1 MIILGI
7 SAFYHDSAA
16 ALCRDGKIIA
26 AAQEERFS
34 RVKHDARFP
43 ADAIRFCLDY
53 AGIAADQVDIVCYYD
68 KPLLTFERLLD
79 TYFAFAPRGFR
90 SFSKALSL
98 WLNFKLHIPR
108 EIKRDIGEGFDGGI
122 LFSQHHLSHA
132 ASTFYPSPFERAAIV
147 TIDGVGEWSTTTI
160 GRGEGNR
167 IEILKEIRFPH
178 SLGLLYSAFTY
189 YLGFTVNSGEYK
201 LMGLAPYGEPK
212 YVDLILEKLVDVK
225 DDGSLWMDMRYFDY
239 CHGLRMTS
247 RKFHDLFGMKPKRPD
262 EPFSQKQLDIAASI
276 QEVTNQIMFKLAR
289 HAKEITGE
297 KNLCLAG
304 GCALNS
310 VANGLIRRAGIFERI
325 FIQPAAGDAGG
336 AIGAALMAW
345 HLFLGNG
352 RMPEAMDGQS
362 GSYLGPSYSSEEIRT
377 FLDSIGAVYHKL
389 ECKETPT
396 VIAEA
401 IDHQKIVGLLQGR
414 MEFGP
419 RALGARSILADARS
433 PKTQSKLNLKIKF
446 RESFRPFAPAV
457 LREDVADYFED
468 DCDSPYMLLVEPI
481 KKSIRNR
488 PSEAEQNLRGIDRL
502 RTIRSSVPAV
512 THVDYS
518 GRLQTVTKERN
529 GIFYD
534 IISAFKQRTGCSVI
548 VNTSFNIRGE
558 PIVNT
563 PQEAYRCFMF
573 TDMDMLVL
581 ENFVLHKSEQ
591 PPYPGAAKYRK
602 SFGVD

>member
-1 MIILGI
+1 MHILGV

-43 ADAIRFCLDY
+43 SSAVRYCLDY
-53 AGIAADQVDIVCYYD
+53 AGISADRVDIVCYYD

-79 TYFAFAPRGFR
+79 TYFAFAPRGIR

-108 EIKRDIGEGFDGGI
+108 EIKRGIGDGFEGGI
-122 LFSQHHLSHA
+122 LFSRHHLSHA
-132 ASTFYPSPFERAAIV
+132 ASAFYPSPFERAAIV

-167 IEILKEIRFPH
+167 VEILKEIRFPH

-189 YLGFTVNSGEYK
+189 YLGFAVNSGEYK

-212 YVDLILEKLVDVK
+212 YADLILDKLIDVK
-225 DDGSLWMDMRYFDY
+225 DDGSFWMDMRYFDY

-247 RKFHDLFGMKPKRPD
+247 RRFHDLFGMKPKHPD
-262 EPFSQKQLDIAASI
+262 EPFNEKQLDIAASV
-276 QEVTNQIMFKLAR
+276 QEVTNQIMLKLAR
-289 HAKEITGE
+289 HARELTGE
-297 KNLCLAG
+297 SNLCLAG

-310 VANGLIRRAGIFERI
+310 VANGLIRRAGIFDRI

-336 AIGAALMAW
+336 AIGAGLAAW
-345 HLFLGNG
+345 HIFLENK
-352 RMPEAMDGQS
+352 RSPDPHDSQQ
-362 GSYLGPSYSSEEIRT
+362 GSYLGPAHTSDEIKT
-377 FLDSIGAVYHKL
+377 FLDSIGAKYQQHNRS
-389 ECKETPT
+389 TIPR

-401 IDHQKIVGLLQGR
+401 IDQQQVVALLQGR

-433 PKTQSKLNLKIKF
+433 PETQSKLNLKIKF

-457 LREDVADYFED
+457 LREDAVDYFEG
-468 DCDSPYMLLVEPI
+468 DCESPYMLLVEPI
-481 KKSIRNR
+481 RDSIRNR
-488 PSEAEQNLRGIDRL
+488 PSEAEQDLKGIDRL

-518 GRLQTVTKERN
+518 GRLQTVTPDRN

-534 IISAFKQRTGCSVI
+534 IINAFKQRTGCSVI

-581 ENFVLHKSEQ
+581 EDFVLHKSDQ
-591 PPYPGAAKYRK
+591 PPYPGANEYRR